1 MEANTTTNGDKM
13 LAVIIEDTTNS
24 INYFARNVAGGFD
37 FKTTDAVA
45 ELADWNEENPNIY
58 FHAVELPQTSRSR
71 AGPRTFTR
79 SRRRPAQLA
88 ERGRTSRYAPTREC
102 DFRLAP

>member
-1 MEANTTTNGDKM
+1 M

-58 FHAVELPQTSRSR
+58 FHAVELPADFQIKGGSADFHKIKKATG
-71 AGPRTFTR
+71 AT
-79 SRRRPAQLA
+79 
-88 ERGRTSRYAPTREC
+88 GRTWEDIALRSY
-102 DFRLAP
+102 